1 MRQTAKQ
8 MISQFKA
15 RILLKMEQN
24 SSEVNMIS
32 DIPKVWAKFMDSQ
45 NEWKGIDL
53 KLDSTSL
60 LFKGVKGSK
69 VDKHVHV
76 FSDEQTYVLSGKIEL
91 ITDEGIS
98 VISVG
103 QSFLVEMNKYHIVNF
118 IEDTT
123 LLVIFTPKMSNLEIK
138 FK

>member
-1 MRQTAKQ
+1 MRKTVKQ

-15 RILLKMEQN
+15 RVLLRLESDN
-24 SSEVNMIS
+24 NEVNVIS
-32 DIPKVWAKFMDSQ
+32 DIPKVWTKFMDSQ

-69 VDKHVHV
+69 VDKHLHA
-76 FSDEQTYVLSGKIEL
+76 FSDERTYVLSGQIEL

-98 VISVG
+98 ILSVG
-103 QSFLVEMNKYHIVNF
+103 ESFFVGMNNYHIVNF
-118 IEDTT
+118 KEDTT
-123 LLVIFTPKMSNLEIK
+123 LLAIFTPKMSNLEIE